1 MNMDYTISPVYFIVL
16 YYALFFYFMLFYSR
30 PSPIILLYLRY
41 KNIKNEEIKT
51 MKKSLKT
58 KTNKVRKAFKSQT
71 MKNVVMVGII
81 VIPAVIIGFGVII
94 VL

>member
-1 MNMDYTISPVYFIVL
+1 
-16 YYALFFYFMLFYSR
+16 
-30 PSPIILLYLRY
+30 
-41 KNIKNEEIKT
+41 